1 MTESVVG
8 RLPGDLLQL
17 RCPSH
22 ELRVAVGQPSV
33 LEIVDEHFDG
43 HLPLAVLVDLNT
55 SVRVPVEL
63 LAEARSVVR
72 ARVAARRYA
81 PSTCGGIGTEGISTD
96 ARGTTGPDA
105 GPPRPWATTFAAL
118 AAKPRK
124 GADRPAA
131 PAAAHGL
138 PRPLARPP
146 RRHHLLRP
154 RRSAATGPEGRPAP
168 SRVAATVTAA
178 ATATDSTTAGM
189 TPTFVMWGRLQ
200 REGLGGPRGVASGRH
215 IGLQGAGVCRR
226 LLRPAASR

>member
-81 PSTCGGIGTEGISTD
+81 PSTCGGIGTAGDQYRREGHNRTGRRAAPSLGHD
-96 ARGTTGPDA
+96 ARG
-105 GPPRPWATTFAAL
+105 
-118 AAKPRK
+118 
-124 GADRPAA
+124 
-131 PAAAHGL
+131 
-138 PRPLARPP
+138 
-146 RRHHLLRP
+146 
-154 RRSAATGPEGRPAP
+154 P
-168 SRVAATVTAA
+168 SRQAA
-178 ATATDSTTAGM
+178 
-189 TPTFVMWGRLQ
+189 
-200 REGLGGPRGVASGRH
+200 EGS
-215 IGLQGAGVCRR
+215 
-226 LLRPAASR
+226 